1 MPPLID
7 DDTFRDR
14 FVIKNDVPVN
24 DYVSSA
30 SETVKEWVGAEV
42 YVDAE
47 KLGADIGPT
56 DPARAKRLR
65 LAELYLAMY
74 YYYPAAS
81 IQIESG
87 VIVMTDRSEGEN
99 GGVIRSFEKP
109 EQRREGRQGFYD
121 AAREIAAPYI
131 LLPAR
136 KGSRYGAVRAA
147 TPLKTKLNF

>member
-1 MPPLID
+1 MPPLVN

-14 FVIKNDVPVN
+14 FVIKNDVPVS
-24 DYVSSA
+24 DYVSTA
-30 SETVKEWVGAEV
+30 SETVKEWVGTEV
-42 YVDAE
+42 YTDAE
-47 KLGADIGPT
+47 KLDVGAGPT
-56 DPARAKRLR
+56 DLPRAKRLR

-109 EQRREGRQGFYD
+109 EQRREGREGFYD
-121 AAREIAAPYI
+121 AAREIAAPYL

-136 KGSRYGAVRAA
+136 IGSRNGAVRAA
-147 TPLKTKLNF
+147 TPLKTRLIF